1 MAKKSVEE
9 KIMEFSIFQT
19 WTSKSHRGEKLSEE
33 EWNDLRRMVLEV
45 MPGFNHFLINKRHSL
60 NDIQFETCLLL
71 RLHVPQSSISEM
83 LGVSAPYIQKMCKK
97 SLKTLFGEEG
107 TGTDLYKRLAE
118 IC

>member
-1 MAKKSVEE
+1 
-9 KIMEFSIFQT
+9 
-19 WTSKSHRGEKLSEE
+19 
-33 EWNDLRRMVLEV
+33 
-45 MPGFNHFLINKRHSL
+45 
-60 NDIQFETCLLL
+60 
-71 RLHVPQSSISEM
+71 M